1 MGSAFTRNT
10 MIDLTRYWIAV
21 LTIVTV
27 PPAIL
32 YWLLIH
38 PFAVHWRRLG
48 RVATFTVVALICLAA
63 VFGLWLLRD
72 RLLGPDLG
80 FHPALAVVGL
90 GLYLWASWRDLRIRR
105 RLRLPILVGAPE
117 LARDDPGRMLVE
129 GPYAEARHPRYAT
142 IVLAFIGIAM
152 IANHVGVWLLL
163 PLTVLGLWLVV
174 VFEER
179 ELLERFGDEYRRYA
193 ERVPRFIPRRRRA

>member
-1 MGSAFTRNT
+1 
-10 MIDLTRYWIAV
+10 MIDVTRYWIAV

-38 PFAVHWRRLG
+38 PFAGHWRRLG
-48 RVATFTVVALICLAA
+48 RAATFTVVGAICLGA
-63 VFGLWLLRD
+63 VFVLWLLRD
-72 RLLGPDLG
+72 PLLGRDLG
-80 FHPALAVVGL
+80 FYPALAAVGL
-90 GLYLWASWRDLRIRR
+90 GLYLWAAWRDLHIRR

-117 LARDDPGRMLVE
+117 LARHESGRMLVE
-129 GPYAEARHPRYAT
+129 GPYAEARHPRYAN
-142 IVLAFIGIAM
+142 IVLAFVAIAM
-152 IANHVGVWLLL
+152 IANYVGVWLLL
-163 PLTVLGLWLVV
+163 PVTVLGLWLVV